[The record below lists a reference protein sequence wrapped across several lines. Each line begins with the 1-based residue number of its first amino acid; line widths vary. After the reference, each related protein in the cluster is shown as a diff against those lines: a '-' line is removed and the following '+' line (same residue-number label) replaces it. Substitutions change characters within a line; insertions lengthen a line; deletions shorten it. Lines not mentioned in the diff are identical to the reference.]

1 MIKKEMKEKSVK
13 CERAMLVLLFAFAV
27 TALFVGSVAAVTHTE
42 VEKVTRGI
50 PDVVE
55 PDAEFEVTLSI
66 TYEELPLVIGIV
78 ETMPEAY
85 SFVSCPTEIP
95 AGQCRPSE
103 DRDKVAFTVICNEDE
118 AGISEITYTVKAPS
132 TGRGTFEG
140 EFVDL
145 LVLTSTLPEEEGKAG
160 RWYPIDGETMN
171 RVRAV
176 GEGAGAI
183 EEGVTATP
191 TPVPYVSTVTKASRS
206 IPVMEAG
213 KEVATTFKDMDVS
226 MITLKSDADASDVE
240 VKIEK
245 VERTP
250 DIPEPSSGTA
260 YTYLKIEVENPGAA
274 KIAGK
279 VEFKVAKSWI
289 ADNSID
295 EATVKLN
302 RYDES
307 GGNWN
312 ALTTSKVGEDD
323 AIVLFEAQTP
333 GFSLFGVTGEKKVEV
348 EAAAAATPTP
358 TTAVD
363 AATPAATPKPTP
375 SPTAPPTATPA
386 SKTPGFE
393 VIFAV
398 VSLLL
403 IGYAMVV
410 RKKGKR
416 R

>member
-1 MIKKEMKEKSVK
+1 MIKKEMKERSEK
-13 CERAMLVLLFAFAV
+13 CERAVLVLLFAFAV

-42 VEKVTRGI
+42 VEKVTRSI
-50 PDVVE
+50 EPDVVE

-66 TYEELPLVIGIV
+66 TYTELPLVVGIV
-78 ETMPEAY
+78 ETMPEGY

-95 AGQCRPSE
+95 AGQCDYTK

-145 LVLTSTLPEEEGKAG
+145 LVLTSTLPEEEGKEG
-160 RWYPIDGETMN
+160 RWHPIEGETMN

-183 EEGVTATP
+183 EEGVSATP
-191 TPVPYVSTVTKASRS
+191 TPVPYVAAVTKASRS
-206 IPVMEAG
+206 IPVLEAG

-226 MITLKSDADASDVE
+226 MITLKPDADASDVV

-250 DIPEPSSGTA
+250 DIPEPSGTA
-260 YTYLKIEVENPGAA
+260 YTYLDIEVENPGAA
-274 KIAGK
+274 KIEGK

-302 RYDES
+302 RYDEN

-323 AIVLFEAQTP
+323 ATVLFDAQTP
-333 GFSLFGVTGEKKVEV
+333 GFSLFGVTGEKKAEV
-348 EAAAAATPTP
+348 ETAAAATPTP
-358 TTAVD
+358 TTAVA
-363 AATPAATPKPTP
+363 AATAAPATVAMPTP
-375 SPTAPPTATPA
+375 SPTAPPTPA
-386 SKTPGFE
+386 PKTPGFE
-393 VIFAV
+393 AIFAA
-398 VSLLL
+398 VSLAVAYL
-403 IGYAMVV
+403 VV
-410 RKKGKR
+410 FRKKGKR
-416 R
+416 SE

>member
-1 MIKKEMKEKSVK
+1 MIKKEMKERSVK

-27 TALFVGSVAAVTHTE
+27 TALFVVSVAAVTHTE
-42 VEKVTRGI
+42 VEKVTRSI
-50 PDVVE
+50 VPDVVE
-55 PDAEFEVTLSI
+55 PGAEFEVTLSI
-66 TYEELPLVIGIV
+66 TYEELPLVVGIV

-95 AGQCRPSE
+95 AAQCSASASG
-103 DRDKVAFTVICNEDE
+103 DKVAFIVICKEGE
-118 AGISEITYTVKAPS
+118 AGISEIKYTVKAPS
-132 TGRGTFEG
+132 SGRGTFEG

-145 LVLTSTLPEEEGKAG
+145 LVLTSTLPEEEGKEG
-160 RWYPIDGETMN
+160 RWHTIEGETMN

-191 TPVPYVSTVTKASRS
+191 TPVPYVAAVTKASRS
-206 IPVMEAG
+206 IPVLEAG

-226 MITLKSDADASDVE
+226 MITLKPDADASNVE

-250 DIPEPSSGTA
+250 DIPEPSGTA
-260 YTYLKIEVENPGAA
+260 YTYLDIEVENPGAA
-274 KIAGK
+274 KIEGK

-289 ADNSID
+289 ADSSID

-307 GGNWN
+307 RGNWN
-312 ALTTSKVGEDD
+312 ALPTSKVGEDD
-323 AIVLFEAQTP
+323 ATALFEAETP

-348 EAAAAATPTP
+348 ETAAAATPTP
-358 TTAVD
+358 TTAVATSAPT
-363 AATPAATPKPTP
+363 AAPATTPTP
-375 SPTAPPTATPA
+375 SPTPA

-398 VSLLL
+398 VSLAVAYL
-403 IGYAMVV
+403 VV
-410 RKKGKR
+410 FRKKGKR
-416 R
+416 SE

>member
-1 MIKKEMKEKSVK
+1 MIKKEMKEKRGK
-13 CERAMLVLLFAFAV
+13 CERAMLVALLAFAV

-42 VEKVTRGI
+42 VEKVTRSI
-50 PDVVE
+50 DPDVVG

-95 AGQCRPSE
+95 AGQCHASG
-103 DRDKVAFTVICNEDE
+103 DKVAFIVICKEGETAIN
-118 AGISEITYTVKAPS
+118 EITYKVKAPS
-132 TGRGTFEG
+132 SGRGTFEG

-145 LVLTSTLPEEEGKAG
+145 LVLTSTLPEEEGKEG
-160 RWYPIDGETMN
+160 RWHTIEGDTMN

-183 EEGVTATP
+183 EEGVYSAMP
-191 TPVPYVSTVTKASRS
+191 TPVPYVSTVTKASRN
-206 IPVMEAG
+206 IPVIEAG

-226 MITLKSDADASDVE
+226 MITLKADADVSDVE

-250 DIPEPSSGTA
+250 DIPEPSGTA
-260 YTYLKIEVENPGAA
+260 YTYLDIEVENAGGA
-274 KIAGK
+274 KIEGR
-279 VEFKVAKSWI
+279 VEFKVANSWI
-289 ADNSID
+289 ADNNIG

-323 AIVLFEAQTP
+323 VTVLFDAQTP
-333 GFSLFGVTGEKKVEV
+333 GFSMFAVTGEKKVEV
-348 EAAAAATPTP
+348 ETAAAATPTP
-358 TTAVD
+358 TPTTAVA
-363 AATPAATPKPTP
+363 AATPAAAPAATPTP
-375 SPTAPPTATPA
+375 SPTPA

-398 VSLLL
+398 VSLAVAYL
-403 IGYAMVV
+403 VV
-410 RKKGKR
+410 SRKKGKR
-416 R
+416 SE

>member
-1 MIKKEMKEKSVK
+1 MIKKEMKERSVK
-13 CERAMLVLLFAFAV
+13 CERAMLVALLAFAV

-95 AGQCRPSE
+95 AGQCHASG
-103 DRDKVAFTVICNEDE
+103 DKVAFTVICKEGEGINE
-118 AGISEITYTVKAPS
+118 IKYTVKAPS
-132 TGRGTFEG
+132 SGRGTFEG

-145 LVLTSTLPEEEGKAG
+145 LVLTSTLPEEEGKEG
-160 RWYPIDGETMN
+160 RWHTIGGDTMN
-171 RVRAV
+171 RVSAV

-183 EEGVTATP
+183 EEGVSATP
-191 TPVPYVSTVTKASRS
+191 TPVPYVSTVTKASRN

-213 KEVATTFKDMDVS
+213 KEVATTFEDMDVS
-226 MITLKSDADASDVE
+226 MITLKADADASDVE

-250 DIPEPSSGTA
+250 DIPEPSGIA
-260 YTYLKIEVENPGAA
+260 YTYLDIEVETAGAA
-274 KIAGK
+274 KIAGR

-323 AIVLFEAQTP
+323 ATVFFDAETP

-348 EAAAAATPTP
+348 EAAAATPTP
-358 TTAVD
+358 TTAVA
-363 AATPAATPKPTP
+363 AATPATMQKPTP
-375 SPTAPPTATPA
+375 SPTAPPTPA

-410 RKKGKR
+410 RKKKVT
-416 R
+416 

>member
-1 MIKKEMKEKSVK
+1 
-13 CERAMLVLLFAFAV
+13 LLAFAV

-78 ETMPEAY
+78 ETMPEGY
-85 SFVSCPTEIP
+85 SFVSCPTKIP
-95 AGQCRPSE
+95 AGQCHASG
-103 DRDKVAFTVICNEDE
+103 DKVAFTVICKEGEAEINE
-118 AGISEITYTVKAPS
+118 IKYTVKAPS
-132 TGRGTFEG
+132 SGRGTFEG

-145 LVLTSTLPEEEGKAG
+145 LVLTSTLPEEEGKEG
-160 RWYPIDGETMN
+160 RWHTIGGDTMN
-171 RVRAV
+171 RVSAV

-183 EEGVTATP
+183 EEGATATP
-191 TPVPYVSTVTKASRS
+191 TPVPYVSTVTKASRN
-206 IPVMEAG
+206 IPVLEAG

-226 MITLKSDADASDVE
+226 MITLKSDADASNVE

-250 DIPEPSSGTA
+250 DIPEPSGIA
-260 YTYLKIEVENPGAA
+260 YTYLDIEVENAGAA
-274 KIAGK
+274 KIEGK

-312 ALTTSKVGEDD
+312 ALPTSKVGEDD
-323 AIVLFEAQTP
+323 ATALFEAETP
-333 GFSLFGVTGEKKVEV
+333 GFSLFGVTGEKKVE
-348 EAAAAATPTP
+348 AAATPTP
-358 TTAVD
+358 TTAVAV
-363 AATPAATPKPTP
+363 AAPAATAAPATMAKPTP
-375 SPTAPPTATPA
+375 IPTAPPTPA

-398 VSLLL
+398 VSLAVAYL
-403 IGYAMVV
+403 VV
-410 RKKGKR
+410 FRKKGKGDDVKK
-416 R
+416 